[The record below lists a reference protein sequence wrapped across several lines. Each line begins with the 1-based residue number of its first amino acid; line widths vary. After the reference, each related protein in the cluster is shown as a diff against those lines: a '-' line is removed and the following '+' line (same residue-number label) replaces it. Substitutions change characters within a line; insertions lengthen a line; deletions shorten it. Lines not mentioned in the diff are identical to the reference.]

1 MFVCCVITM
10 DVGIQGGIDLILFQ
24 KAFVLSVLNYRPK

>member
-1 MFVCCVITM
+1 MFVYCVITM

-24 KAFVLSVLNYRPK
+24 KAQSLKDIQCYKF